1 MPSQVTRLTI
11 GRQITKLAITSA
23 VTTHPGDAG
32 VQPTTGP
39 IPQPGPGRD
48 GLWKCT
54 GAYSAA
60 SLSFLKNRAFNLTL
74 AGLALNT
81 RSTLVNGSMPLR
93 AFFGWH
99 LLNGNTDH
107 AGQGGAP
114 APFLADGGQHGVLQ
128 RGHDSA
134 HRLDIHTRGGG

>member
-1 MPSQVTRLTI
+1 MQGDAHLTI
-11 GRQITKLAITSA
+11 GRQMTKLVVTSV
-23 VTTHPGDAG
+23 VTTHPGDAWG
-32 VQPTTGP
+32 CSQLMGP

-81 RSTLVNGSMPLR
+81 RSSFVKGSMPLR
-93 AFFGWH
+93 AF
-99 LLNGNTDH
+99 L
-107 AGQGGAP
+107 AG
-114 APFLADGGQHGVLQ
+114 
-128 RGHDSA
+128 
-134 HRLDIHTRGGG
+134 TC